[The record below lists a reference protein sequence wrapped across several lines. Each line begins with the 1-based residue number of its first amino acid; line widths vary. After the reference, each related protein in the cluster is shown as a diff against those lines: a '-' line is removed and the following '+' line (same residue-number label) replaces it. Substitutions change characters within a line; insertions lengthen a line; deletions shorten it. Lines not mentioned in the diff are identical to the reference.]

1 MEEKR
6 LTKEEMDKKV
16 ERIEEL
22 VKELQK
28 DEAELGFIEDN
39 VIAFM
44 KINDLKEI
52 DTGDYT
58 ITLDE

>member
-22 VKELQK
+22 VQELQE

-52 DTGDYT
+52 DTGDYS

>member
-22 VKELQK
+22 VKELQE

>member
-16 ERIEEL
+16 ERIEDL
-22 VKELQK
+22 VKELQE

>member
-22 VKELQK
+22 VKELQE

-52 DTGDYT
+52 DTGDYS